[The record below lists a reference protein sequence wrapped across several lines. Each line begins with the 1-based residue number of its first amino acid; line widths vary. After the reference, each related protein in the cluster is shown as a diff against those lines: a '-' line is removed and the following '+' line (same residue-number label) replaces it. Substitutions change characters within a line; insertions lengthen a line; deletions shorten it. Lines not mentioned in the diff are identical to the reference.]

1 MYAWFDQIFVR
12 FGEAVLGWVTAYF
25 PGGEPLARILLSV
38 GPIAIIFPLIFAA
51 TTWAERKLLARI
63 QNRLGPNRVGPAGIL
78 QPVADG
84 IKTLTKED
92 IVPERADRL
101 IHTLAPILV
110 MVPAFLVLSVLP
122 MGRNMTAANLHIG
135 VLFFF
140 AAGSISQIAI
150 FMAGWGSRNKYSLLG
165 GMRAIA
171 QMVSYEIP
179 FILSALTVVMVAG
192 TLSTTEIV
200 ASQSLALA
208 AAPDAGLLARAAVH
222 LANTVGGWYL
232 LQPWGLSGFLIYFVA
247 GLAELNRSPFDIPE
261 GESEIIAGHHTE
273 YSGFKFAL
281 FFMSE
286 YISMVAVCGLGATLF
301 LGGWLG
307 PKPIPSWGWFFL
319 KVFALMGVMI
329 WVRGT
334 FPRMRVDQ
342 LMTFAWKFLLPLA
355 LVNVLAAGLW
365 MYLPSRAA
373 AWLLG
378 GALMGAAYYGLC
390 RLVRPPKTGP
400 RSYRYA

>member
-1 MYAWFDQIFVR
+1 MYETVDQMFVR
-12 FGEAVLGWVTAYF
+12 FGDLVLGWAATRS
-25 PGGEPLARILLSV
+25 PGLEPWARVLLCV
-38 GPIAIIFPLIFAA
+38 GPIAILFPLLFAA

-63 QNRLGPNRVGPAGIL
+63 QNRLGPNRVGPAGLL

-84 IKTLTKED
+84 LKTLTKED
-92 IVPERADRL
+92 IVPDRADKL
-101 IHTLAPILV
+101 IHALAPILV
-110 MVPAFLVLSVLP
+110 MVPAFLVLAVLP

-140 AAGSISQIAI
+140 AAGSISQIAV

-192 TLSTTEIV
+192 TLSTVEIV
-200 ASQSLALA
+200 ESQRLGLTVAS
-208 AAPDAGLLARAAVH
+208 DAGWLPRAVAH
-222 LANTVGGWYL
+222 LANTVGGWYI
-232 LQPWGLSGFLIYFVA
+232 LQPWGVSGFLIYLIA

-286 YISMVAVCGLGATLF
+286 YITMVAVCGLGATLF
-301 LGGWLG
+301 LGGWQG
-307 PKPIPSWGWFFL
+307 PRPLPSWAWFFL
-319 KVFALMGVMI
+319 KVFALMALMI
-329 WVRGT
+329 WVRGS

-342 LMTFAWKFLLPLA
+342 LMAFAWKFLLPLS

-365 MYLPSRAA
+365 MYLPSRVA
-373 AWLLG
+373 AWFLG
-378 GALMGAAYYGLC
+378 GALMAGAYFGLC
-390 RLVRPPKTGP
+390 RLVRPGKTGP
-400 RSYRYA
+400 RHYHYA